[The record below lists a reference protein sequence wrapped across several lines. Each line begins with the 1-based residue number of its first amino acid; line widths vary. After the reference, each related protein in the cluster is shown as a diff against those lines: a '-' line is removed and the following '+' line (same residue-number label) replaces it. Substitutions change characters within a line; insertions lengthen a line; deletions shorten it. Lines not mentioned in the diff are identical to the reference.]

1 MTLNE
6 ANKLYESVSPPNLF
20 IAFAIGILIFYISRL
35 IFKKVLKDSVLI
47 FILPFIPA
55 FLAMM
60 AISIMMAINFGEHKE
75 EWKETVKTEYIDN
88 LPIEKVEVVKYK
100 AIGKR
105 VSEGRM
111 KIKFTY
117 IYKTLEAEET
127 LVATIKPVKGLKKPY
142 MEFQF
147 LDRNLPLDNDYIILK
162 KGYYNPVLYVPE

>member
-6 ANKLYESVSPPNLF
+6 VNKLYESVSPPNIF
-20 IAFAIGILIFYISRL
+20 VAFAIAILAFYISRV
-35 IFKKVLKDSVLI
+35 IFKKILKDSDLI
-47 FILPFIPA
+47 LVLPFIPA
-55 FLAMM
+55 FLAM
-60 AISIMMAINFGEHKE
+60 IVITMMMVIGFDEHQK
-75 EWKETVKTEYIDN
+75 EWKETVKIEYIDN
-88 LPIEKVEVVKYK
+88 LPIEKVDVVKYK

-117 IYKTLEAEET
+117 IYQTLEAEET

-147 LDRNLPLDNDYIILK
+147 LDRNLPLNNDYIILK
-162 KGYYNPVLYVPE
+162 KGYYNPILYVPE